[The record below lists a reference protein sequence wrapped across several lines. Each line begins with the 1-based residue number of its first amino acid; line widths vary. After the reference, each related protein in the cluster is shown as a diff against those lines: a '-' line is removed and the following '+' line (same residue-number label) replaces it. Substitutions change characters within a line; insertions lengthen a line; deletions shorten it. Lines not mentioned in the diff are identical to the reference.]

1 MGKVG
6 TEATLRDIWGA
17 LGEGKVYLKTIAQ
30 QAKWTPE
37 NIVAMKNVSDAGLA
51 RKYFNIGD
59 QVIVNYTDTSGNVY
73 EMPWDVV
80 HIGDVTLADGSVKKD
95 AVYLQSHYAT
105 VESVQFDKEETE
117 VATEE
122 TAIDGLYYYGYDG
135 TNYTLL
141 SLSAGDTIP
150 YASYTKVYHN
160 EIKDASFNI
169 LKYGYNRETHS
180 AYRQWLN
187 SDAAKGGWWKAQHV
201 GDCAPDQAGT
211 INGFLAGLPKEFV
224 DSMSEVKIT
233 QALNTVSEPDKT
245 LTKESYG
252 AKVFLPHLE
261 QMYISPQAAGVEG
274 EAWDYYKQL
283 AAGAG
288 LTGKFAWY
296 PTTYD
301 CLKSYALNAKSSAQY
316 VRLASAYRGSS
327 CNAWFVNS
335 SGYVYGNS
343 AYNAFRCRPACVI

>member
-6 TEATLRDIWGA
+6 TEATLKDIWGA

-59 QVIVNYTDTSGNVY
+59 QVIVDYTDTSGNVY

-80 HIGDVTLADGSVKKD
+80 HIGDATLADGSVKKD

-105 VESVQFDKEETE
+105 VESVQFDKQETE

-122 TAIDGLYYYGYDG
+122 TAIEGLYYYGYDG

-141 SLSAGDTIP
+141 SLAAGDTIP
-150 YASYTKVYHN
+150 YADYTKVYHN
-160 EIKDASFNI
+160 EIKDTSFNI

-201 GDCAPDQAGT
+201 GDCAPDQAGS

-224 DSMSEVKIT
+224 DSMSVVQIT

-261 QMYISPQAAGVEG
+261 QMYVNPQAAGVEG

-288 LTGKFAWY
+288 LTGKFGWH
-296 PTTYD
+296 PNTYSV
-301 CLKSYALNAKSSAQY
+301 LISYALNSKSSAQY
-316 VRLASAYRGSS
+316 VRLASAYRGYSYY
-327 CNAWFVNS
+327 AWSVSS
-335 SGYVYGNS
+335 SGGVGGS
-343 AYNAFRCRPACVI
+343 GAYYAHRCRPACVI